1 MATMLDYIHEEES
14 TLLRILDNFSETA
27 DAELANS
34 KNILV
39 LATGSSYNACLAA
52 KVALEQLGDVSITIE
67 EPYHFQHYGK
77 LSSAIDTVIA
87 VSQSG
92 KSASTIYALEALEH
106 SELYTIAL
114 TSNLDSSLA
123 QKADRMIDL
132 NIGVETVGFVTKGY
146 VATVLQ
152 LMLLGLAIGQAK
164 GLPKEKV
171 KQTIKELRQLIKRIP
186 SIIEASETFFE
197 KHKAIFKLS
206 ERFIGIGYGANW
218 GTVKEFETKFTE
230 TVRKPSQ
237 GFELE
242 SYMHGPYLEADSQ
255 HVLFFVETADDNAQ
269 RAEMLRK
276 YMEPAVGQTFIITAG
291 RSDEENVLGLEIDG
305 ERSLLSLVM
314 VIPFQLFACRTA
326 AAKGIDLS
334 QRIFDDFD
342 DVLKSKL

>member
-1 MATMLDYIHEEES
+1 MATMLDYIHEEEPM
-14 TLLRILDNFSETA
+14 LLRILDNFSKKTET
-27 DAELANS
+27 ELENCQ
-34 KNILV
+34 NILV

-52 KVALEQLGDVSITIE
+52 KVALEQLGNVTITIE

-77 LSSAIDTVIA
+77 LSSAIDTVVA

-92 KSASTIYALEALEH
+92 KSASTIYALEALEQ

-114 TSNLDSSLA
+114 TSNLESSLA
-123 QKADRMIDL
+123 QKADRTIDL

-164 GLPKEKV
+164 GLPKETIQ
-171 KQTIKELRQLIKRIP
+171 QTIDELRQLVKRIP
-186 SIIEASETFFE
+186 SIIEVSEAFFKRHE
-197 KHKAIFKLS
+197 AIFKLS

-242 SYMHGPYLEADSQ
+242 AYMHGPYLEADSQ
-255 HVLFFVETADDNAQ
+255 HILFFVETVDENAK
-269 RAEMLRK
+269 RAAMLRG
-276 YMEPAVGQTFIITAG
+276 YMEPAVGQTFTVTAG
-291 RSDEENVLGLEIDG
+291 ISKEENVLGLEIEG
-305 ERSLLSLVM
+305 ESILSSLVM

-334 QRIFDDFD
+334 QRIFDNFD